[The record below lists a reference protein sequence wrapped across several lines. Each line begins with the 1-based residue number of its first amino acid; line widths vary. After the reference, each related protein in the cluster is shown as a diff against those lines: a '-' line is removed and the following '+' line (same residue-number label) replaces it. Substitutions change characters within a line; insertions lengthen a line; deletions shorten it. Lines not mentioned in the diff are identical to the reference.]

1 MSAGSPAET
10 STVHS
15 QMHAP
20 AKISPRAVLEP
31 PLEQRDQL
39 ADPDNGVRQPM
50 RVAHDK
56 IDAEADQKGEK
67 GPFQGV
73 FPPFCSVKM

>member
-10 STVHS
+10 RTVHS

-20 AKISPRAVLEP
+20 AKIP

-39 ADPDNGVRQPM
+39 ADPDDGVRQPM

>member
-10 STVHS
+10 RTVHS

-20 AKISPRAVLEP
+20 AKI
-31 PLEQRDQL
+31 EQRDQL
-39 ADPDNGVRQPM
+39 AEPDDGVRQLM